1 MPVLSKQFDLLTDG
15 GYMLINIIDPKIK
28 TAYYPLCDYMVDKL
42 GQIPECIFLGQ
53 LGMRMMQRMKTIKEE
68 EKDDFYDSIFIEP
81 VWTFR
86 KGLNKYETAFDV
98 NTLEEFFE

>member
-1 MPVLSKQFDLLTDG
+1 
-15 GYMLINIIDPKIK
+15 
-28 TAYYPLCDYMVDKL
+28 MVDKL
-42 GQIPECIFLGQ
+42 KQIPECNFLGQ
-53 LGMRMMQRMKTIKEE
+53 LGMRMMQRMKTLKED